1 MTEEEKTTATLPS
14 DVTDFLGMG
23 QERTGG
29 YDTLVRQPSFAG
41 GTDEFND
48 QTKKERR
55 ARFKASADMLFST
68 DVSKLDD
75 AGASALYQSV
85 TEGLFGLPDED
96 GSVAFGKR
104 ASKDPRQN
112 IDMLRRFV
120 KGDYTLIEDP
130 EYTKW
135 RQMDDEAKFK
145 YALANETTGNMVKS
159 KLKSERGTNPL
170 VTMAAGD
177 MMSAGY
183 AIPWTEEQRQ
193 GQEID
198 RKWREDAIRNTFYD
212 TMDEDQKAAYR
223 ADVIGDYE
231 EKLSRR
237 QTLATF
243 LQFAHGLSD
252 RAGYLLAKSFS
263 DGAIDPNIE
272 GLVKPNGDTDERDRV
287 YAAFSL
293 MRGDQKK
300 GRILGIQTDFTDGTW
315 MNRFQLGL
323 YGFQQSVVGL
333 VTDTGKMARDAA
345 LWTYAKTAMDEAER
359 KEFFKGWDANVRAE
373 QAMKQNLPEADGVF
387 GEAFQGL
394 AENLH
399 WFIPYS
405 MIGKGGKMVNAARGF
420 KEGENALKGWKKIFQ
435 PLKDL
440 KVTLTPMRLGG
451 ALKEEK
457 AALEAGKAAMESAA
471 AATRA
476 AWTLDVNGVKKL
488 GDMGSAILTRQM
500 AAVDRYTQMLRGID
514 ADLKAAKWWKD
525 AAGAGMWAAGEAS
538 AFSAF
543 ASEYI
548 ANADAAGISRE
559 ESVLTA
565 AAIGLINAKIEHFN
579 VLGLDS
585 SLTPAQIKSLT
596 FAAMA
601 QAVKTDGA
609 AGFRKWLANRV
620 SKGVTEGLKTGLTET
635 VVEEPLQQLVMEHG
649 KAFDRMCQE
658 LRANGQATY
667 ANEMKAFFASLAFT
681 EKDWATFIDT
691 VVDMIP
697 SGMGFAV
704 AAVPGAKLKQHIHNA
719 WTRGANRRAGAEATD
734 TMFALAQRGEDPS
747 GAVDYDAG
755 LVDVIQQAVNVRTAV
770 EKHWQGEEDGGEA
783 KNPHR
788 FEEAITAARRAWRNP
803 KTGDVVQEV
812 ADAAGV
818 DVKTAEVL
826 AQYLQTEAEA
836 AAFSPQ
842 ARAWTSLNMSLAD
855 IDEAT
860 IKTVLPGYVEGSFAS
875 DPENGI
881 YSGRVRMDDGTE
893 KTIAYRVGDIHAELV
908 AEAQNMAKADSSF
921 GKSFDA
927 RHAELGDGVT
937 WASLSDAQRYAEAVR
952 SQASVN
958 GFSTGKSGVFELT
971 DSKGEKVRVNA
982 DDIIYLA
989 NGRIGD
995 IGYGPAATQGTVRH
1009 ETFHSLWRFVRGTL
1023 ADADVQQL
1031 AKTLGI
1037 DVTKDGWEVTLDER
1051 MAHEMERYAS
1061 GHYVSHAVSSRFD
1074 KMLDSWAGKI
1084 INFFGQFG
1092 PSDEVTDPK
1101 TGKPYQLKGL
1111 YDSILRGE
1119 LGSGALGVEL
1129 RKVPARPTPDGVR
1142 GEAPS
1147 VVKSAMPVE
1156 VTDADRAAQ
1165 EAEMRAE
1172 AKEEES
1178 PTAPTS
1184 PAPTVTPVPPPAPVQ
1199 AATAE
1204 NPADA
1209 STPNQVYYRVG
1220 LPNSPV
1226 KLVGRLEVR
1235 DASTGVITSTDAD
1248 YHDRGNQNRDDKS
1261 EESRALVE
1269 KIGANPDPLQVGTVQ
1284 PIANNGIVWL
1294 LNNSN
1299 VIIGNHRVNG
1309 VRRAYEKGTAGDL
1322 EKFVREDAA
1331 KRGIEIGADVKKPLM
1346 VFVLERIESPDGKA
1360 DVHEV
1365 VRLANESQNRGFNV
1379 REQAGNDAK
1388 ILADN
1393 NLLPRMEFRADGRID
1408 ETKSGD
1414 AIGKFRQESGA
1425 QGLIAEDG
1433 SLTEEGQTRIQNA
1446 ALAVLLGGEGNNAL
1460 LQKIMS
1466 NAGRLDMQS
1475 ELRALMKM
1483 TPELM
1488 ALGVAKPGYDLRAP
1502 LAEALQ
1508 LFTEWRDKDETARVE
1523 KNKTRHDWRETKDGR
1538 RVRGLSWEAY
1548 LSQGDMFRAPSDEAK
1563 ILGDLF
1569 AKAESLRSFDRED
1582 VESAA
1587 GKKRVIDLIS
1597 DYLADYIANARAVN
1611 TETDDMFG
1619 GSPASRADVLA
1630 AQRATGGDGSGPRFS
1645 VSMRETLDP
1654 AAWGDL
1660 SSKVKVAGDGR
1671 APFAFNKGARVK
1683 DVKEPLFK
1691 AAVENFKRQSN
1702 YKEIDGHH
1710 YLEIDGSLIE
1720 LTKSGVKHGL
1730 DRRYELNGYAAVLLG
1745 DILNNSIEVPN
1756 VDAPMHYRIGVMDVG
1771 QLYYVLVTTKDSDGI
1786 GEVQNVEVLN
1796 SVNAKADGTAQGFNL
1811 TNAIRPTEVS
1821 ISNLR
1826 AAWQGAFL
1834 QNLVKHNIDSV
1845 LKDKN
1850 APVARQREAVIEKYK
1865 GTAEWLMAPNGVK
1878 SNLGEDQWVT
1888 VRTPA
1893 FKSWFGDWENDSAHA
1908 SKIVDANGEPLVVYR
1923 GAPFDPLA
1931 QEPGKG
1937 VIKPE
1942 AYFTADPK
1950 YAGRYGKVRAYYLNI
1965 RNPFDVR
1972 RPECLADLKKIY
1984 PDHEFQ
1990 RGKSGAL
1997 DWAEAAT
2004 VDGEFLRDNFGD
2016 KYDGVIY
2023 DEGGD
2028 PGESGVSYR
2037 GISYVPLDGG
2047 VQIKSATDNTG
2058 AFSENPDIRFSIA
2071 EQLPKVPKGTIRL
2084 AEVGPYYY
2092 AFGKDAEAAAPL
2104 LGSSLVSRNGEV
2116 MTAFPR
2122 DYIDTM
2128 LARLI
2133 RNGKSAAL
2141 LSRNADGTFGV
2152 RRTVDPGQMRYSLA
2166 FGEVGTSNLDDALF
2180 IAGNLATARQML
2192 GGRDWEKVKKD
2203 ERLKIKL
2210 ATGWEKGADGR
2221 WRYEAAD
2228 IPEIDLARLKKP
2240 NPEYKADE
2248 EKPKPKY
2255 LPVSLADLF
2264 TKKAGKAIPLF
2275 TAYPWLKNAKIQ
2287 YGAQIGKTRGQLIAY
2302 RDDPHKFTIRISEE
2316 QRPDAEGVRKTLIHE
2331 LQHAIQSIEGFARGG
2346 DTDTMERL
2354 FLKKFAD
2361 ARDEAR
2367 GWRERY
2373 YATLRKYDSWTA
2385 ARYASYPRKH
2395 PAHIEA
2401 AAQIEADP
2409 DWAKL
2414 EEERKEFR
2422 RKWGHDPKYFID
2434 SDWGALRKAVRTGFQ
2449 DYRKLAGE
2457 VEARNAA
2464 ERTQANA
2471 GTLMSDTEDVARKSQ
2486 IVRFSIASLLDEER
2500 RELESKG
2507 GKLLL
2512 THHGTQSGRFTVFDQ
2527 SKNDFGQPGFYFAK
2541 DRDTAMTYSS
2551 PEHYDED
2558 DDSITP
2564 GMAEDGNALYN
2575 DKGLYN
2581 VALRM
2586 ERPLEVDA
2594 QGAYWHSVP
2603 FEGEKQKTRE
2613 ITAKAFERGYD
2624 GVVFHNVIDNGPGGF
2639 SGYLGPAEVYAVKE
2653 SNQIKVV
2660 DEMTYADD
2668 GSIIPAEAR
2677 LDWSNPDIRYS
2688 VSKELTDAMRKREA
2702 MQSIPV
2708 EGKVQPWPENF
2719 PKVVLQTTLASVKQK
2734 WPELHQRAKAGSEG
2748 AALSLVRNILGEEPT
2763 ATKKNPKWE
2772 KLRTLAAE
2780 HPRAIVAY
2788 VHAEEAT
2795 GRNKIPAA
2803 YAAMIEMIAGLRNE
2817 PRIVQTVRAHH
2828 TGANAVERM
2837 TRRAAF
2843 DGPVRRGAEYILVDD
2858 HVTQGGTLNELR
2870 KYIQSRGGKIVA
2882 ISTLTASQFSD
2893 TIAISSDAIKALH
2906 AKFGNNLDEEIKQA
2920 GIANGVAE
2928 LTQSQA
2934 RELLKLRADTLRDR
2948 LAQARLDRH
2957 NELDAQAVRLA
2968 SASSVVSG
2976 ATDLLPGLKAYQ
2988 KPDGTFT
2995 ETGTRWAKAK
3005 QFQRPIGRELNSLI
3019 DDCLLAGD
3027 MSPEETAATLD
3038 RLIAAVEATDEI
3050 KNSVLPN
3057 FRSDSAL
3064 DDPTVM
3070 PVGPDGKKAFTPER
3084 AAIHQRIYDV
3094 LMADRITGE
3103 NNEALETRKDG
3114 SAKEEAVIVRANEGR
3129 PELPPISL
3137 QNPSYETAK
3146 EFRIDIIVGPPAA
3159 GKSSVFANAL
3169 STFYR
3174 SRVLDC
3180 DAVKKM
3186 LPGFNDGNGAN
3197 YVHAESS
3204 MLNKRMIFDIQH
3216 RAEDDPRR
3224 GENVVLPVLGDDA
3237 EGLRRKIADW
3247 HAAGY
3252 TVYLHNNRVPILHAF
3267 GRAVLRTLA
3276 TGRWINPAVIRVCQ
3290 DRPTNAY
3297 NLVKKESDYYDQFS
3311 NDVNLGDSPIWEDG
3325 NYADPAYGRNVRRLD
3340 EQGMQPSS
3348 GQGGLEGRLER
3359 NGVKPAS
3366 VGGQQILPG
3375 MEGQV
3380 LFSTEAPRSALVYP
3394 QLRGMSDD
3402 ELLSAA
3408 IAARIALGKSDKVS
3422 DRSVKV
3428 TTVQKLM
3435 RRLHPDWDTTK
3446 IGVESQRVMSGAQKF
3461 ARRIREDIDR
3471 GVSDSLVLEHL
3482 PSTMREQF
3490 GSEMRQEAR
3499 EGARIGAF
3507 GVRAN
3512 AALEERQAR
3521 LVEDAVRVQTGL
3533 DAGAIENAFGIN
3545 LSETIMHLAD
3555 NPLTEKEKPQG
3566 ATGTGE
3572 GESEDVQA
3580 EPGQE
3585 EAPSEIDAKVKAVVD
3600 DIVSAAGQQAGS
3612 DEQNRK
3618 NRKAAAG
3625 RDAENKAAMG
3635 ESEENGDEGSV
3646 PADTSTGEDGDAL
3659 AAAVAKE
3666 ALNLENPRHLA
3677 RFVAELARRQ
3687 WIQEHHLAKDAEV
3700 WRDLVA
3706 VQFLR
3711 RTAQSVYSKL
3721 VRDLTYSRSRETAM
3735 GRIAKLD
3742 NVPTV
3747 AGLLSEM
3754 EFVGALINAQRIRD
3768 TQKQLCEKLDLFL
3781 RQNFGAQG
3789 HFKPDKEEGKRKVS
3803 AEAEL
3808 RARYMRHA
3816 MWLTPDAA
3824 AEEARQLQKTLDS
3837 LSVDFQDAGRDRD
3850 QSREFV
3856 ETIRKLNVLREF
3868 GALRHKPVGEIE
3880 AAVQWWQ
3887 DFARGE
3893 SDDIVREMS
3902 DRDIRTKKAAHLLAV
3917 AFADPKR
3924 TTIREGGK
3932 ADALNRF
3939 ITGHMGFISLL
3950 QDCMRHTS
3958 DADAAAVKDIVDYIA
3973 REVQKAGDRSEAEKR
3988 RHNDAFHS
3996 AVEGIYGKSFNAV
4009 MKDMMAPDERF
4020 TKYMGVVGGKRV
4032 TPTKGRALQLL
4043 VSLLQEGRKVQVED
4057 EDKPG
4062 QTKTVW
4068 EGGYHDNIVKH
4079 HREGQAAEIMRFL
4092 DPADMNMLK
4101 WLGQWYELNRSDLS
4115 GVCHSL
4121 FGIGVYAEQPNYFP
4135 VKMQLETQGLEKG
4148 NGVGW
4153 TIFPKAL
4160 TPRVRNERDF
4170 DTSADI
4176 FSMWASRMEE
4186 AAQWKHHA
4194 QLGLELRGIFGRSE
4208 LREAV
4213 RANHGTSVDDLM
4225 QGFITDILSGHG
4237 AYDRS
4242 TAGVQYFSDQIRGWT
4257 ALCALGGNV
4266 GVMAKQTTSIPAF
4279 GFEIGLVNTARY
4291 MVSAFTPEGMAA
4303 MRRIWDSEQRKTR
4316 WRVGSSEA
4324 VRNAL
4329 NQQGAGALKRM
4340 FQASMITNK
4349 LGDVVPALV
4358 VGQGIYRDCL
4368 ARGMSEE
4375 DAMAET
4381 WSLVERTQQSG
4392 RMENQTS
4399 IQRRNKL
4406 GRIMFQFLSTQQQYL
4421 QYEVR
4426 AIREVIARPDSV
4438 KRWGSLGRAILLNHF
4453 ILSSAYY
4460 WMGQLY
4466 KYALGQE
4473 PPEDELKDWIVTCL
4487 LGPYGSLFVAG
4498 FCCKYTLERAIK
4510 GYSIKGGSSML
4521 PMESWLKNQINDGA
4535 KLLEAIFDSDGDTWD
4550 NMLDAAGRWM
4560 SDSNST
4566 VRDLRKI
4573 YRYRVKGEQQK
4584 K

>member
-1 MTEEEKTTATLPS
+1 MTEEEKTASLPS

-23 QERTGG
+23 ERKTSGG
-29 YDTLVRQPSFAG
+29 TSIRPPSFAV
-41 GTDEFND
+41 GTDDFD
-48 QTKKERR
+48 DPTKKERR

-85 TEGLFGLPDED
+85 TEGMFGLPDED

-104 ASKDPRQN
+104 ASKDPRAN
-112 IDMLRRFV
+112 IEMLRKFV

-145 YALANETTGNMVKS
+145 YARENETVGNS
-159 KLKSERGTNPL
+159 LKSFSKGERGPSVLELFTHALTPAPMKFGAL
-170 VTMAAGD
+170 R
-177 MMSAGY
+177 
-183 AIPWTEEQRQ
+183 TEAERETQRKM
-193 GQEID
+193 
-198 RKWREDAIRNTFYD
+198 RYEDLT
-212 TMDEDQKAAYR
+212 DEEKQKYR
-223 ADVIGDYE
+223 ADVVADYE

-263 DGAIDPNIE
+263 DGTPDAANIE
-272 GLVKPNGDTDERDRV
+272 GLPEDERDRV

-300 GRILGIQTDFTDGTW
+300 GHILGIETDFSDDTA

-333 VTDTGKMARDAA
+333 VTDTGEMARDATM
-345 LWTYAKTAMDEAER
+345 WTYAKLAMDEQER
-359 KEFFKGWDANVRAE
+359 KDFFRGWDAIARAE
-373 QAMKQNLPEADGVF
+373 QAMKQNLPEADSLF

-394 AENLH
+394 AENMH

-405 MIGKGGKMVNAARGF
+405 LIGKGGKLAMGAQATIARAKLQ
-420 KEGENALKGWKKIFQ
+420 KEVAEGGL
-435 PLKDL
+435 
-440 KVTLTPMRLGG
+440 TL
-451 ALKEEK
+451 AK
-457 AALEAGKAAMESAA
+457 AAAEASRTRWLADVEGAVKAGKGAKRISEFS
-471 AATRA
+471 
-476 AWTLDVNGVKKL
+476 
-488 GDMGSAILTRQM
+488 SAIAMRRQL
-500 AAVDRYTQMLRGID
+500 AAVDQYTAALREIPNVV
-514 ADLKAAKWWKD
+514 KAAKWKD

-565 AAIGLINAKIEHFN
+565 AAIGLINAKIEQLY
-579 VLGLDS
+579 VPGLES
-585 SLTPAQIKSLT
+585 SLAPAQIKSLT

-601 QAVKTDGA
+601 QAIKTDGA

-620 SKGVTEGLKTGLTET
+620 SKGVTEGVKVTLTEGA
-635 VVEEPLQQLVMEHG
+635 VEEPLQQMAIEHG
-649 KAFDRMCQE
+649 KAFDKLCQE
-658 LRANGQATY
+658 LRKDGNATL
-667 ANEMKAFFASLAFT
+667 ANEAKALWDSFAATLPN
-681 EKDWATFIDT
+681 DYATFIDT
-691 VVDMIP
+691 AADMVP
-697 SGMGFAV
+697 SSLGFGV
-704 AAVPGAKLKQHIHNA
+704 TTIGNMTRRQHIHNA
-719 WTRGANRRAGAEATD
+719 MTRHANRRAGSTSTMMTARTMQELQGAT
-734 TMFALAQRGEDPS
+734 
-747 GAVDYDAG
+747 DYDAG
-755 LVDVIQQAVNVRTAV
+755 LVDVIQQAVNVRAAV
-770 EKHWQGEEDGGEA
+770 EKHWQGGEDGGEA
-783 KNPHR
+783 ENPHR
-788 FEEAITAARRAWRNP
+788 FEEAITAARRAWRDP
-803 KTGDVVQEV
+803 QTGDAVQEI
-812 ADAAGV
+812 ANAAGV

-836 AAFSPQ
+836 TAFSPQ
-842 ARAWTSLNMSLAD
+842 ARAWTSLKMSLAD

-860 IKTVLPGYVEGSFAS
+860 IKTVMPGYVEGSFAS

-893 KTIAYRVGDIHAELV
+893 KTIAYRVGDWSEIAGEYVEEQIKDGSNL
-908 AEAQNMAKADSSF
+908 

-927 RHAELGDGVT
+927 RQEEAGNEAR
-937 WASLSDAQRYAEAVR
+937 WADLTPETRRAV
-952 SQASVN
+952 AITAAN
-958 GFSTGKSGVFELT
+958 GLSTGKNGIFELT
-971 DSKGEKVRVNA
+971 DAKGEKVRVKA
-982 DDIIYLA
+982 DDIILLA
-989 NGRIGD
+989 NGRLAD
-995 IGYGPAATQGTVRH
+995 IGYGAAATQGTVRH

-1031 AKTLGI
+1031 AKTLGV
-1037 DVTKDGWEVTLDER
+1037 DVTKDGWENELDEI
-1051 MAHEMERYAS
+1051 MGPQMERYAS

-1084 INFFGQFG
+1084 IDFFGKFG
-1092 PSDEVTDPK
+1092 PSDEVTDPT

-1119 LGSGALGVEL
+1119 LGSGTLGVEL
-1129 RKVPARPTPDGVR
+1129 RKVPAQPATTTSSAPT
-1142 GEAPS
+1142 S
-1147 VVKSAMPVE
+1147 SMPIE
-1156 VTDADRAAQ
+1156 VTDADRA
-1165 EAEMRAE
+1165 EAE
-1172 AKEEES
+1172 AKAQEEAAKEE
-1178 PTAPTS
+1178 PPAPAAPAS
-1184 PAPTVTPVPPPAPVQ
+1184 PAPTVTTSAVPV
-1199 AATAE
+1199 ATSE

-1209 STPNQVYYRVG
+1209 STPNQRYYRVG
-1220 LPNSPV
+1220 LPNSNV

-1235 DASTGVITSTDAD
+1235 DVETGVITSTDAD

-1269 KIGANPDPLQVGTVQ
+1269 KIGANPDPLQIGTVQ
-1284 PIANNGIVWL
+1284 PIASNGIIWML
-1294 LNNSN
+1294 PNGD

-1309 VRRAYEKGTAGDL
+1309 IRLGYAKGTTAEL

-1365 VRLANESQNRGFNV
+1365 VRLANESQNRGFNI

-1388 ILADN
+1388 ILQDN
-1393 NLLPRMEFRADGRID
+1393 NLLPRMAFRADGRID

-1414 AIGKFRQESGA
+1414 AIGKFRQETGA
-1425 QGLIAEDG
+1425 QGMVAEDG

-1460 LQKIMS
+1460 LNKIMT

-1488 ALGVAKPGYDLRAP
+1488 ALAESKPGYDLRAP

-1508 LFTEWRDKDETARVE
+1508 LFTEWRDKDETSRVE
-1523 KNKTRHDWRETKDGR
+1523 KGKTRHDWRETAKDGR
-1538 RVRGLSWEAY
+1538 RVRGLSWDMFM
-1548 LSQGDMFRAPSDEAK
+1548 SQGDMFRAPSEEAR

-1569 AKAESLRSFDRED
+1569 AEAERLRSFDKED

-1587 GKKRVIDLIS
+1587 GKKRVIDLVS
-1597 DYLADYIANARAVN
+1597 DYLTDYIRNARAVN
-1611 TETDDMFG
+1611 TDTEDMFG
-1619 GSPASRADVLA
+1619 GTPASRADVLA
-1630 AQRATGGDGSGPRFS
+1630 AQRATGGENGGVRFS
-1645 VSMRETLDP
+1645 IDTSHLSEAEKQNLQAAQTEAQRVLDQIGGTELGNSINRDFHGEARTSLIGKTIRTAKDLAALAQVYRNPCFETFRYIFTKNGEVVWQTGVTSRLPGTSSATVHTPRENTY
-1654 AAWGDL
+1654 AEIERMIA
-1660 SSKVKVAGDGR
+1660 KVKPDGVWLLHNHPSGNVFPSR
-1671 APFAFNKGARVK
+1671 ADINVTGELRGYF
-1683 DVKEPLFK
+1683 D
-1691 AAVENFKRQSN
+1691 RQGVVL
-1702 YKEIDGHH
+1702 DGHVI
-1710 YLEIDGSLIE
+1710 IDHDQYADMDKWGNYNVRRMSAKDMEASFHGNPFEKPAKDNAAFHGSLRE
-1720 LTKSGVKHGL
+1720 SGEKFGL
-1730 DRRYELNGYAAVLLG
+1730 DNIAVFYARLQRMATERGKMLTFITVDTKANHVTSVANVPTEMFDG
-1745 DILNNSIEVPN
+1745 ADDKRITDIL
-1756 VDAPMHYRIGVMDVG
+1756 
-1771 QLYYVLVTTKDSDGI
+1771 
-1786 GEVQNVEVLN
+1786 
-1796 SVNAKADGTAQGFNL
+1796 AD
-1811 TNAIRPTEVS
+1811 
-1821 ISNLR
+1821 
-1826 AAWQGAFL
+1826 
-1834 QNLVKHNIDSV
+1834 
-1845 LKDKN
+1845 
-1850 APVARQREAVIEKYK
+1850 
-1865 GTAEWLMAPNGVK
+1865 
-1878 SNLGEDQWVT
+1878 
-1888 VRTPA
+1888 
-1893 FKSWFGDWENDSAHA
+1893 
-1908 SKIVDANGEPLVVYR
+1908 YR
-1923 GAPFDPLA
+1923 GATSGTFLFVVGDQSMDDYGTDAQQAIYRQIANGNVTDVLWQDASGKWGSARSYDPFIVDD
-1931 QEPGKG
+1931 K
-1937 VIKPE
+1937 
-1942 AYFTADPK
+1942 
-1950 YAGRYGKVRAYYLNI
+1950 KVNR
-1965 RNPFDVR
+1965 
-1972 RPECLADLKKIY
+1972 
-1984 PDHEFQ
+1984 
-1990 RGKSGAL
+1990 
-1997 DWAEAAT
+1997 
-2004 VDGEFLRDNFGD
+2004 
-2016 KYDGVIY
+2016 
-2023 DEGGD
+2023 
-2028 PGESGVSYR
+2028 
-2037 GISYVPLDGG
+2037 
-2047 VQIKSATDNTG
+2047 
-2058 AFSENPDIRFSIA
+2058 
-2071 EQLPKVPKGTIRL
+2071 
-2084 AEVGPYYY
+2084 
-2092 AFGKDAEAAAPL
+2092 
-2104 LGSSLVSRNGEV
+2104 LVSSRTHRVDLGE
-2116 MTAFPR
+2116 
-2122 DYIDTM
+2122 
-2128 LARLI
+2128 
-2133 RNGKSAAL
+2133 
-2141 LSRNADGTFGV
+2141 
-2152 RRTVDPGQMRYSLA
+2152 MRYSFA

-2180 IAGNLATARQML
+2180 IAGNLTVARQML

-2210 ATGWEKGADGR
+2210 ATGWEKGADGK

-2228 IPEIDLARLKKP
+2228 LPEIDLARLKKS

-2255 LPVSLADLF
+2255 LPVRLADLF
-2264 TKKAGKAIPLF
+2264 TKKAGKTIPLF
-2275 TAYPWLKNAKIQ
+2275 TAYPWLKDLTVQ
-2287 YGAQIGKTRGQLIAY
+2287 YGASIGRTRGQLMAN
-2302 RDDPHKFTIRISEE
+2302 RADPHKFIVRISEDN
-2316 QRPDAEGVRKTLIHE
+2316 RPDAEGVRKTLIHE
-2331 LQHAIQSIEGFARGG
+2331 LQHAIQNIEGFARGG
-2346 DTDTMERL
+2346 DSETMERL

-2367 GWRERY
+2367 GWNEHY
-2373 YATLRKYDSWTA
+2373 YALLRKHDRWIAIAYQN
-2385 ARYASYPRKH
+2385 YPRTH
-2395 PAHIEA
+2395 VRHQEA
-2401 AAQIEADP
+2401 AAEIEANP

-2434 SDWGALRKAVRTGFQ
+2434 SDWGALRKAVKTGFQ

-2464 ERTQANA
+2464 QRTSDNA
-2471 GTLMSDTEDVARKSQ
+2471 GTLLSDTEDVARKSQ

-2500 RELESKG
+2500 QRLEAKG

-2512 THHGTQSGRFTVFDQ
+2512 GFHGTQRGRFTVFDQ

-2551 PEHYDED
+2551 PERYD
-2558 DDSITP
+2558 DDGDLTP
-2564 GMAEDGNALYN
+2564 GMAEGGNALYN
-2575 DKGLYN
+2575 DRGLYN
-2581 VALRM
+2581 AALRM

-2603 FEGEKQKTRE
+2603 FEGEKLKTRE
-2613 ITAKAFERGYD
+2613 IVAKAFERGYD
-2624 GVVFHNVIDNGPGGF
+2624 GVVFHNVRDTGPGGF

-2653 SNQIKVV
+2653 SKQVKVV

-2668 GSIIPAEAR
+2668 GSIIPAEDR
-2677 LDWSNPDIRYS
+2677 LNWSNDDIRYS
-2688 VSKELTDAMRKREA
+2688 VSKELTDAMRRREA

-2708 EGKVQPWPENF
+2708 EGAVQPWPAAF
-2719 PKVVLQTTLASVKQK
+2719 PKVMIQTTLASVKSK
-2734 WPELHQRAKAGSEG
+2734 WLDLHTRAKAGSEG
-2748 AALSLVRNILGEEPT
+2748 AALTLVRNILGEEPT

-2817 PRIVQTVRAHH
+2817 PRIVQTVRANH

-2837 TRRAAF
+2837 NRRAAF

-2893 TIAISSDAIKALH
+2893 TIAISSDAIQALH
-2906 AKFGNNLDEEIKQA
+2906 AKFGNNLDEELKEA

-2968 SASSVVSG
+2968 SASGIVSG
-2976 ATDLLPGLKAYQ
+2976 PDDFLPGLNAYR

-3005 QFQRPIGRELNSLI
+3005 QFQRPISRELNSLI
-3019 DDCLLAGD
+3019 DDCLNAGE
-3027 MSPEETAATLD
+3027 MSPEETAATLE
-3038 RLIAAVEATDEI
+3038 RLIAAVEETDEI

-3070 PVGPDGKKAFTPER
+3070 PIGPDGKKAFTPER

-3103 NNEALETRKDG
+3103 NNEALETNKDG

-3129 PELPPISL
+3129 PELPPIPL

-3159 GKSSVFANAL
+3159 GKSSVFANTL
-3169 STFYR
+3169 SAFYR

-3216 RAEDDPRR
+3216 RAEGDPRR
-3224 GENVVLPVLGDDA
+3224 GENVVLPVLGDDV
-3237 EGLRRKIADW
+3237 EGLRKKVAEW

-3252 TVYLHNNRVPILHAF
+3252 TVYLHNNRVPIIHAF
-3267 GRAVLRTLA
+3267 GRAVIRTCA
-3276 TGRWINPAVIRVCQ
+3276 TGRWINPIVIKACQ
-3290 DRPTNAY
+3290 DNPTRAY
-3297 NLVKKESDYYDQFS
+3297 NLVKREADYYDQFS
-3311 NDVNLGDSPIWEDG
+3311 NDVNLGDGPIWEDG
-3325 NYADPAYGRNVRRLD
+3325 NYVDPAYGRNIRRLD
-3340 EQGMQPSS
+3340 EQGLQQSS
-3348 GQGGLEGRLER
+3348 GQGGLDGRLER
-3359 NGVKPAS
+3359 NGVRPAS
-3366 VGGQQILPG
+3366 IGGQQILPG
-3375 MEGQV
+3375 MEDQV

-3394 QLRGMSDD
+3394 QLRGMSDE
-3402 ELLSAA
+3402 ELISAA
-3408 IAARIALGKSDKVS
+3408 VAARIALGKSDKVS

-3428 TTVQKLM
+3428 TTVQKMM

-3446 IGVESQRVMSGAQKF
+3446 IGVESMRVISGAQKL
-3461 ARRIREDIDR
+3461 AKRIRDDLGR
-3471 GVSDSLVLEHL
+3471 GVSDSLVLGHL
-3482 PSTMREQF
+3482 PDTMREQF
-3490 GSEMRQEAR
+3490 GREMRQEAR
-3499 EGARIGAF
+3499 EGARLGAF

-3512 AALEERQAR
+3512 TAFEERQAKI
-3521 LVEDAVRVQTGL
+3521 VEDAVRVQTGL
-3533 DAGAIENAFGIN
+3533 DSDVIENAYGIN
-3545 LSETIMHLAD
+3545 LSETIMHLAE
-3555 NPLTEKEKPQG
+3555 NRFTEDDDQQDAAEEG
-3566 ATGTGE
+3566 EGSGE
-3572 GESEDVQA
+3572 GEEAAADEQSEPTV
-3580 EPGQE
+3580 
-3585 EAPSEIDAKVKAVVD
+3585 EIDAKVKAAVD
-3600 DIVSAAGQQAGS
+3600 EIVEAARRQAEI
-3612 DEQNRK
+3612 DDKNRQNRE
-3618 NRKAAAG
+3618 AAAA
-3625 RDAENKAAMG
+3625 RDAENEEAARSMAG
-3635 ESEENGDEGSV
+3635 NEESEGEDEGEEEGSS
-3646 PADTSTGEDGDAL
+3646 PEDGGDAL
-3659 AAAVAKE
+3659 AEAVKKS
-3666 ALNLENPRHLA
+3666 ALDLENPRHLA
-3677 RFVAELARRQ
+3677 RFVAELARRD
-3687 WIQEHHLAKDAEV
+3687 WIKEHGLAKDADV

-3711 RTAQSVYSKL
+3711 KTAQSVYAKL

-3735 GRIAKLD
+3735 SRIAKLD

-3754 EFVGALINAQRIRD
+3754 EFLGALVNANRIRE
-3768 TQKQLCEKLDLFL
+3768 TQKELCTNLEKFL
-3781 RQNFGAQG
+3781 KKEFGARG
-3789 HFKPDKEEGKRKVS
+3789 RFAPDKEEGKRKVS

-3808 RARYMRHA
+3808 RARYMRKC
-3816 MWLTPDAA
+3816 MWFTPDAA
-3824 AEEARQLQKTLDS
+3824 AEEARQLQETIDA
-3837 LSVDFQDAGRDRD
+3837 LSVDFADAGRDRD

-3856 ETIRKLNVLREF
+3856 ESIRKLNVLREF
-3868 GALRHKPVGEIE
+3868 GALRYKPVGEIE

-3893 SDDIVREMS
+3893 SDDIVREML
-3902 DRDIRTKKAAHLLAV
+3902 DREIRTKKAAHLLAV

-3950 QDCMRHTS
+3950 QDCMRHAS

-3988 RHNDAFHS
+3988 RHNDAFHA

-4043 VSLLQEGRKVQVED
+4043 VSLLQEGRKIEIED
-4057 EDKPG
+4057 EDNPG
-4062 QTKTVW
+4062 RTRTVW

-4079 HREGQAAEIMRFL
+4079 HREGQAAEIMRLL

-4101 WLGQWYELNRSDLS
+4101 WLGQWYENNRSDLS
-4115 GVCHSL
+4115 QVCHSL
-4121 FGIGVYAEQPNYFP
+4121 FGIGVYAELPNYFP

-4148 NGVGW
+4148 QGVGW

-4194 QLGLELRGIFGRSE
+4194 QLGLEMRGIFGRSE

-4213 RANHGTSVDDLM
+4213 RANHGASVDELM
-4225 QGFITDILSGHG
+4225 QGFITDILAGHG

-4257 ALCALGGNV
+4257 ALCALGGNI
-4266 GVMAKQTTSIPAF
+4266 GVTFKQTTSIPAF
-4279 GFEIGLVNTARY
+4279 GFEIGLVNTAKY

-4303 MRRIWDSEQRKTR
+4303 MGKIWDSEQRRTR
-4316 WRVGSSEA
+4316 WNLGSSEA

-4329 NQQGAGALKRM
+4329 SQQNAGLLKRLL
-4340 FQASMITNK
+4340 QKSMVTTK

-4368 ARGMSEE
+4368 DRGMSEE

-4381 WSLVERTQQSG
+4381 WSIVERTQQSG

-4421 QYEVR
+4421 QYEMR

-4438 KRWGSLGRAILLNHF
+4438 KRWGNLGRAILLNHF

-4521 PMESWLKNQINDGA
+4521 PMESWLKNQVNDGA

-4550 NMLDAAGRWM
+4550 NILDAAGRWM
-4560 SDSNST
+4560 SDSNSV

-4573 YRYRVKGEQQK
+4573 YRYRVKDEPQK

>member
-1 MTEEEKTTATLPS
+1 MTEEEKTATLPS
-14 DVTDFLGMG
+14 DVTEFLGMG
-23 QERTGG
+23 QRRTGG

-48 QTKKERR
+48 QTRKERK

-85 TEGLFGLPDED
+85 TEGMFGLPDED

-112 IDMLRRFV
+112 IDMLRKFV
-120 KGDYTLIEDP
+120 KGDYALIEDP

-145 YALANETTGNMVKS
+145 YALENETTGNKFRSYMKG
-159 KLKSERGTNPL
+159 ERGAGFWE
-170 VTMAAGD
+170 TMRGGVGMSIVGLPAGAVAFQPD
-177 MMSAGY
+177 YIRDQNEKIAMESARRSNY
-183 AIPWTEEQRQ
+183 ETLTDEEK
-193 GQEID
+193 E
-198 RKWREDAIRNTFYD
+198 K
-212 TMDEDQKAAYR
+212 YR
-223 ADVIGDYE
+223 ADVVADYD

-252 RAGYLLAKSFS
+252 RAGYLLAKSFG
-263 DGAIDPNIE
+263 DGTPDAANIE
-272 GLVKPNGDTDERDRV
+272 GLPEDERDRV

-300 GRILGIQTDFTDGTW
+300 GRILGIQTDFTDDTVA
-315 MNRFQLGL
+315 NRLQLGL

-333 VTDTGKMARDAA
+333 VTDTGELARDAA

-373 QAMKQNLPEADGVF
+373 QAMKQSLPEASGIV

-394 AENLH
+394 SENLH

-405 MIGKGGKMVNAARGF
+405 MIGKGGKMVTAARG
-420 KEGENALKGWKKIFQ
+420 LKGEQ
-435 PLKDL
+435 GLLKGL
-440 KVTLTPMRLGG
+440 KATLTPMRLGG

-457 AALEAGKAAMESAA
+457 ATLEAGKAAMEASAA
-471 AATRA
+471 ATKA

-488 GDMGSAILTRQM
+488 GDMGSAILARQM
-500 AAVDRYTQMLRGID
+500 AAVDRYSQMLSSVNK
-514 ADLKAAKWWKD
+514 DLEAVKWWKD
-525 AAGAGMWAAGEAS
+525 AAGTAMWAAGEAS

-565 AAIGLINAKIEHFN
+565 AAIGFINAQIERLY
-579 VLGLDS
+579 VPGLES
-585 SLTPAQIKSLT
+585 SLTPAQIKSLMFT
-596 FAAMA
+596 SMA
-601 QAVKTDGA
+601 QAIKTDGA
-609 AGFRKWLANRV
+609 AGFRKWLANRI
-620 SKGVTEGLKTGLTET
+620 SKGVTEGVKVTLTEGA
-635 VVEEPLQQLVMEHG
+635 VEEPLQQMAIEHG
-649 KAFDRMCQE
+649 KAFDKLCQE
-658 LRANGQATY
+658 LRKDGNATL
-667 ANEMKAFFASLAFT
+667 ANEAKALWDSFAATLPN
-681 EKDWATFIDT
+681 DYATFIDT
-691 VVDMIP
+691 AADMVP
-697 SGMGFAV
+697 SSLGFGV
-704 AAVPGAKLKQHIHNA
+704 TTIGNMTRRQHIHNA
-719 WTRGANRRAGAEATD
+719 MTRHANRRAGSTSTMMTAQTMQELQGAT
-734 TMFALAQRGEDPS
+734 
-747 GAVDYDAG
+747 DYDAG
-755 LVDVIQQAVNVRTAV
+755 LVDVIQQAVNVRAAV
-770 EKHWQGEEDGGEA
+770 EKHWKGEKDGGEA

-788 FEEAITAARRAWRNP
+788 FEEAITAARRAWRDP
-803 KTGDVVQEV
+803 QTGDAVQEI

-881 YSGRVRMDDGTE
+881 YSGRVRLDDGTE
-893 KTIAYRVGDIHAELV
+893 KTIAYRVGDLSAELV
-908 AEAQNMAKADSSF
+908 AGAQKMAKADSSF

-1037 DVTKDGWEVTLDER
+1037 DVTNDGWEVELDEK

-1092 PSDEVTDPK
+1092 PSDEVTDLK

-1129 RKVPARPTPDGVR
+1129 RKVPAQPAASMSS
-1142 GEAPS
+1142 APS
-1147 VVKSAMPVE
+1147 STMPVE
-1156 VTDADRAAQ
+1156 VTDADRA
-1165 EAEMRAE
+1165 EAEAVEREEA
-1172 AKEEES
+1172 AKEE
-1178 PTAPTS
+1178 PPVPAAPTS
-1184 PAPTVTPVPPPAPVQ
+1184 PAPAVTTSTVPV
-1199 AATAE
+1199 ATSE
-1204 NPADA
+1204 SPADA
-1209 STPNQVYYRVG
+1209 ATPNQRYYRVG
-1220 LPNSPV
+1220 LPNSNV

-1235 DASTGVITSTDAD
+1235 DVETGVVTSTDAD

-1284 PIANNGIVWL
+1284 PIASNGIIWML
-1294 LNNSN
+1294 PNGD

-1309 VRRAYEKGTAGDL
+1309 VRLGYAKGTTAEL

-1388 ILADN
+1388 ILTDN

-1460 LQKIMS
+1460 LNKIMT
-1466 NAGRLDMQS
+1466 NAGRLEMQS

-1488 ALGVAKPGYDLRAP
+1488 ALAETKPDYDLRAP
-1502 LAEALQ
+1502 IAEALQ

-1523 KNKTRHDWRETKDGR
+1523 KGKTRHDWRETTKDGTR
-1538 RVRGLSWEAY
+1538 KRGLSWEAY
-1548 LSQGDMFRAPSDEAK
+1548 LSQGDMFRKPSDEAK

-1569 AKAESLRSFDRED
+1569 ARAEAERSFDRED

-1630 AQRATGGDGSGPRFS
+1630 AQRA
-1645 VSMRETLDP
+1645 
-1654 AAWGDL
+1654 
-1660 SSKVKVAGDGR
+1660 
-1671 APFAFNKGARVK
+1671 
-1683 DVKEPLFK
+1683 
-1691 AAVENFKRQSN
+1691 
-1702 YKEIDGHH
+1702 
-1710 YLEIDGSLIE
+1710 
-1720 LTKSGVKHGL
+1720 
-1730 DRRYELNGYAAVLLG
+1730 
-1745 DILNNSIEVPN
+1745 
-1756 VDAPMHYRIGVMDVG
+1756 
-1771 QLYYVLVTTKDSDGI
+1771 
-1786 GEVQNVEVLN
+1786 
-1796 SVNAKADGTAQGFNL
+1796 
-1811 TNAIRPTEVS
+1811 
-1821 ISNLR
+1821 
-1826 AAWQGAFL
+1826 
-1834 QNLVKHNIDSV
+1834 
-1845 LKDKN
+1845 
-1850 APVARQREAVIEKYK
+1850 
-1865 GTAEWLMAPNGVK
+1865 
-1878 SNLGEDQWVT
+1878 
-1888 VRTPA
+1888 
-1893 FKSWFGDWENDSAHA
+1893 
-1908 SKIVDANGEPLVVYR
+1908 
-1923 GAPFDPLA
+1923 
-1931 QEPGKG
+1931 
-1937 VIKPE
+1937 
-1942 AYFTADPK
+1942 
-1950 YAGRYGKVRAYYLNI
+1950 
-1965 RNPFDVR
+1965 
-1972 RPECLADLKKIY
+1972 
-1984 PDHEFQ
+1984 
-1990 RGKSGAL
+1990 
-1997 DWAEAAT
+1997 
-2004 VDGEFLRDNFGD
+2004 
-2016 KYDGVIY
+2016 
-2023 DEGGD
+2023 
-2028 PGESGVSYR
+2028 
-2037 GISYVPLDGG
+2037 
-2047 VQIKSATDNTG
+2047 
-2058 AFSENPDIRFSIA
+2058 IRFSIA
-2071 EQLPKVPKGTIRL
+2071 DQFPKVPKGTIRL
-2084 AEVGPYYY
+2084 AEVGTYYY
-2092 AFGKDAEAAAPL
+2092 AFGKEAEAAAPL

-2152 RRTVDPGQMRYSLA
+2152 RRTVDPGQMRYSFA
-2166 FGEVGTSNLDDALF
+2166 FGEVGTANLDDALF
-2180 IAGNLATARQML
+2180 IAGNLTVARQML
-2192 GGRDWEKVKKD
+2192 GDRDWEKVKKD

-2210 ATGWEKGADGR
+2210 ATGWEKGADGK

-2228 IPEIDLARLKKP
+2228 LPEIDLARLKKP

-2264 TKKAGKAIPLF
+2264 TKKAGKTIPLF
-2275 TAYPWLKNAKIQ
+2275 TAYPWLKDLTVQ
-2287 YGAQIGKTRGQLIAY
+2287 YGAPIGSSRGLLSVS
-2302 RDDPHKFTIRISEE
+2302 DDGKFAVRISEE
-2316 QRPDAEGVRKTLIHE
+2316 QRPDTEGVRETLIHE
-2331 LQHAIQSIEGFARGG
+2331 LQHAIQRIEGFARGG
-2346 DTDTMERL
+2346 NTDTMERL
-2354 FLKKFAD
+2354 FLDKFYKAK
-2361 ARDEAR
+2361 AEAR
-2367 GWRERY
+2367 EWSDRY
-2373 YATLRKYDSWTA
+2373 YAILRKYDRWVA
-2385 ARYASYPRKH
+2385 MRYTNYPRKH
-2395 PAHIEA
+2395 PAHVEA

-2409 DWAKL
+2409 DWPKL
-2414 EEERKEFR
+2414 EEERKVFR

-2434 SDWGALRKAVRTGFQ
+2434 SDWGALRKAAKTGFQ

-2464 ERTQANA
+2464 KRTQANA
-2471 GTLMSDTEDVARKSQ
+2471 GTLMSDTEDVTRKSQ

-2500 RELESKG
+2500 QRLESKG

-2512 THHGTQSGRFTVFDQ
+2512 AHHGTQSGRFTVFDQ

-2603 FEGEKQKTRE
+2603 FEGEKLKTRE

-2677 LDWSNPDIRYS
+2677 LNWSNPDIRYS
-2688 VSKELTDAMRKREA
+2688 ISKELTDAMRKREA

-2719 PKVVLQTTLASVKQK
+2719 PKVMLQTTLANIRQK
-2734 WPELHQRAKAGSEG
+2734 WPELHQRAKAGSDG
-2748 AALSLVRNILGEEPT
+2748 AALELVRNVLGEERVGNK
-2763 ATKKNPKWE
+2763 ANPKWE
-2772 KLRTLAAE
+2772 KLRVFADA
-2780 HPRAIVAY
+2780 HPRAIVSY

-2803 YAAMIEMIAGLRNE
+2803 YAHVISMITGLRLTNK
-2817 PRIVQTVRAHH
+2817 IVQTVRAHH

-2843 DGPVRRGAEYILVDD
+2843 DGPVMRGAEYILVDD

-2870 KYIQSRGGKIVA
+2870 KYIQSRGGKVVA
-2882 ISTLTASQFSD
+2882 VTTLTASQFSD
-2893 TIAISSDAIKALH
+2893 TLSISRDAALGLYT
-2906 AKFGNNLDEEIKQA
+2906 KFGNNLDEELQKA

-2948 LAQARLDRH
+2948 LAQARLDRQL
-2957 NELDAQAVRLA
+2957 ELDARAVRLA
-2968 SASSVVSG
+2968 RSSNSVSG
-2976 ATDLLPGLKAYQ
+2976 HTDWLPGLKAYL

-3005 QFQRPIGRELNSLI
+3005 QFQRAIGRELNSLI
-3019 DDCLLAGD
+3019 DECLSASAD
-3027 MSPEETAATLD
+3027 MPAEQTAAELE

-3050 KNSVLPN
+3050 MNGVLPN

-3064 DDPTVM
+3064 DDPAVM

-3103 NNEALETRKDG
+3103 NNEALETEKDG
-3114 SAKEEAVIVRANEGR
+3114 SAKEESVIVRANEGR

-3169 STFYR
+3169 SVFYR

-3180 DAVKKM
+3180 DAAKKM

-3216 RAEDDPRR
+3216 RAEGDPRR

-3237 EGLRRKIADW
+3237 EGLRKKVADW

-3252 TVYLHNNRVPILHAF
+3252 DVYLHNNRVPILHAF
-3267 GRAVLRTLA
+3267 GRAVIRTLA
-3276 TGRWINPAVIRVCQ
+3276 TGRWINPAVIRACQ
-3290 DRPTNAY
+3290 DNPTRAY
-3297 NLVKKESDYYDQFS
+3297 NEVKKEADYYDQFS
-3311 NDVNLGDSPIWEDG
+3311 NDVQYGDRPIWEDG
-3325 NYADPAYGRNVRRLD
+3325 NYADPAYGRNIRRLD
-3340 EQGMQPSS
+3340 EQGLQSAS
-3348 GQGGLEGRLER
+3348 LQGGLEGRLGR
-3359 NGVKPAS
+3359 DLKPVS
-3366 VGGQQILPG
+3366 KDGQYLLPG
-3375 MEGQV
+3375 AERW
-3380 LFSTEAPRSALVYP
+3380 STEAPRSGLVYP
-3394 QLRGMSDD
+3394 QLRSMSDD

-3408 IAARIALGKSDKVS
+3408 VAVRMALGTSDKLS
-3422 DRSVKV
+3422 DKTVKIN
-3428 TTVQKLM
+3428 TVQKIM
-3435 RRLHPDWDTTK
+3435 RRLHPDWDGPK
-3446 IGVESQRVMSGAQKF
+3446 IGLESMRVLLDARKF
-3461 ARRIREDIDR
+3461 GKRIREDLDR
-3471 GVSDSLVLEHL
+3471 GVSDSLILEHL
-3482 PSTMREQF
+3482 PQAAREQF
-3490 GSEMRQEAR
+3490 GFEMRQEAR
-3499 EGARIGAF
+3499 KGQSLGAF
-3507 GVRAN
+3507 GQKVAS
-3512 AALEERQAR
+3512 AIEERQAR
-3521 LVEDAVRVQTGL
+3521 VVEDAVRVQTGI
-3533 DAGAIENAFGIN
+3533 DASIIENVFGID
-3545 LSETIMHLAD
+3545 LSATLMHLAE
-3555 NPLTEKEKPQG
+3555 NPLSQDDGKG
-3566 ATGTGE
+3566 VSGTGSGVE
-3572 GESEDVQA
+3572 ENAVPAEEKDV
-3580 EPGQE
+3580 E
-3585 EAPSEIDAKVKAVVD
+3585 AKVVEAVSAVVD
-3600 DIVSAAGQQAGS
+3600 TSRQRA
-3612 DEQNRK
+3612 DENAEIRRE
-3618 NRKAAAG
+3618 RKAH
-3625 RDAENKAAMG
+3625 AEQQKKDG
-3635 ESEENGDEGSV
+3635 EAEGETGDES
-3646 PADTSTGEDGDAL
+3646 GDAL
-3659 AAAVAKE
+3659 PGDAEDAVAVAMKK
-3666 ALNLENPRHLA
+3666 AGLDLENPRHLA
-3677 RFVAELARRQ
+3677 EFVAELTRRY
-3687 WIQEHHLAKDAEV
+3687 WIKEHGLAITADV
-3700 WRDLVA
+3700 WHDLVA

-3711 RTAQSVYSKL
+3711 KTAQSVYAKL
-3721 VRDLTYSRSRETAM
+3721 CKDLVYSRSRETAM
-3735 GRIAKLD
+3735 QRIAKLD
-3742 NVPTV
+3742 AVPTM

-3781 RQNFGAQG
+3781 RQKFGAQG
-3789 HFKPDKEEGKRKVS
+3789 RFKPDKEEGKRSVS

-3816 MWLTPDAA
+3816 MWLTPSSAA
-3824 AEEARQLQKTLDS
+3824 DEARQLQETLDA
-3837 LSVDFQDAGRDRD
+3837 LSVDFKDAGRDRD

-3868 GALRHKPVGEIE
+3868 GALRYKPVGEIE
-3880 AAVQWWQ
+3880 AAAQWWE

-3902 DRDIRTKKAAHLLAV
+3902 DREIRTKKAAHLLAV

-3950 QDCMRHTS
+3950 QDCMRHAS
-3958 DADAAAVKDIVDYIA
+3958 DADAAAVKDIVDYIS
-3973 REVQKAGDRSEAEKR
+3973 REIQKSGDRSEAEKR

-3996 AVEGIYGKSFNAV
+3996 AVEGIYGKNFNAV

-4057 EDKPG
+4057 EDNPG

-4079 HREGQAAEIMRFL
+4079 HREGQAAEIMRLL

-4101 WLGQWYELNRSDLS
+4101 WLGQWYESNRSDLS

-4121 FGIGVYAEQPNYFP
+4121 FGIGVYAELPNYFP
-4135 VKMQLETQGLEKG
+4135 VKMMLETQGLEKG
-4148 NGVGW
+4148 QGVGW

-4194 QLGLELRGIFGRSE
+4194 QLGLEMRGIFGRAE

-4213 RANHGTSVDDLM
+4213 RANHGASVDELM
-4225 QGFITDILSGHG
+4225 QGFITDILAGHG

-4257 ALCALGGNV
+4257 ALCALGGNI
-4266 GVMAKQTTSIPAF
+4266 GVTAKQTTSIPAF
-4279 GFEIGLVNTARY
+4279 GFEIGLVNTAKY
-4291 MVSAFTPEGMAA
+4291 MVSAFTPEGMSA
-4303 MRRIWDSEQRKTR
+4303 MTKIWDSEQRRTR
-4316 WRVGSSEA
+4316 WNLGSSEA

-4329 NQQGAGALKRM
+4329 NQQNAGWLKRM
-4340 FQASMITNK
+4340 LQKSMVTTK
-4349 LGDVVPALV
+4349 AGDVVPALV

-4521 PMESWLKNQINDGA
+4521 PMESWLKNQVNDGA

-4550 NMLDAAGRWM
+4550 NMLEAAGRWM

-4573 YRYRVKGEQQK
+4573 YRYRVKGEPQR
-4584 K
+4584 

>member
-1 MTEEEKTTATLPS
+1 MTEEEKTATLPS
-14 DVTDFLGMG
+14 DVTDFLEMG
-23 QERTGG
+23 QRRTGG

-48 QTKKERR
+48 QTRKERK

-85 TEGLFGLPDED
+85 TEGMFGLPDED

-112 IDMLRRFV
+112 IDMLRKFV
-120 KGDYTLIEDP
+120 KGDYALIEDP

-145 YALANETTGNMVKS
+145 YALENETTGN
-159 KLKSERGTNPL
+159 KLRSYMKGERG
-170 VTMAAGD
+170 AGFWGN
-177 MMSAGY
+177 MRGGVGMSIVGLPAGAVAFQPDY
-183 AIPWTEEQRQ
+183 IRAQNEEIAMESARRSNY
-193 GQEID
+193 E
-198 RKWREDAIRNTFYD
+198 TL
-212 TMDEDQKAAYR
+212 TDEEKEKYR
-223 ADVIGDYE
+223 ADVIGDYD

-252 RAGYLLAKSFS
+252 RAGYLLAKSFN
-263 DGAIDPNIE
+263 DGTPDAANIE
-272 GLVKPNGDTDERDRV
+272 GLPEDERDRV

-300 GRILGIQTDFTDGTW
+300 GRILGIQTDFTDDTVV
-315 MNRFQLGL
+315 NRLQLGF

-333 VTDTGKMARDAA
+333 VTDTADLARDAA
-345 LWTYAKTAMDEAER
+345 MWTYAKTAMDEAER

-373 QAMKQNLPEADGVF
+373 QAMKQSLPEASGIVGD
-387 GEAFQGL
+387 AFQGL
-394 AENLH
+394 AENAH
-399 WFIPYS
+399 WIIPYGAIS
-405 MIGKGGKMVNAARGF
+405 KGGKLAKGARAAVTTA
-420 KEGENALKGWKKIFQ
+420 KLQQEVAEGGL
-435 PLKDL
+435 
-440 KVTLTPMRLGG
+440 TL
-451 ALKEEK
+451 AK
-457 AALEAGKAAMESAA
+457 AAAEASRARWLADVEGAVKAGKGARKISEFSSAIAMRRQLAAVEQYTAA
-471 AATRA
+471 LREIPNVVRA
-476 AWTLDVNGVKKL
+476 AK
-488 GDMGSAILTRQM
+488 
-500 AAVDRYTQMLRGID
+500 
-514 ADLKAAKWWKD
+514 WKD

-543 ASEYI
+543 ASEYV

-565 AAIGLINAKIEHFN
+565 AVIGLINAKIEQLY
-579 VLGLDS
+579 VPGLES
-585 SLTPAQIKSLT
+585 SLSPAQIKSLT

-601 QAVKTDGA
+601 QAIKTDGA

-620 SKGVTEGLKTGLTET
+620 SKGVTEGVKVTLTEGA
-635 VVEEPLQQLVMEHG
+635 VEEPLQQMAIEHG
-649 KAFDRMCQE
+649 KAFDRLCQE
-658 LRANGQATY
+658 LRKDGKATF
-667 ANEMKAFFASLAFT
+667 ADELKAFGESFAKTLPEDFN
-681 EKDWATFIDT
+681 TFIDT
-691 VVDMIP
+691 AADMVP
-697 SGMGFAV
+697 SSLGFGVRAV
-704 AAVPGAKLKQHIHNA
+704 GAAKLSQHVRNTWARIVNRHA
-719 WTRGANRRAGAEATD
+719 ARRAGTTSTMMTAQTMQELQGAT
-734 TMFALAQRGEDPS
+734 
-747 GAVDYDAG
+747 DYDAG
-755 LVDVIQQAVNVRTAV
+755 LVDVIQQAVNVRAAV

-803 KTGDVVQEV
+803 QTRDAVQEI

-826 AQYLQTEAEA
+826 VQYLQTEAEA
-836 AAFSPQ
+836 VAFSPQ
-842 ARAWTSLNMSLAD
+842 ARAWTSLKMSLAD

-893 KTIAYRVGDIHAELV
+893 KTIAYRVGDWSEIAGEYVEEQIKDGSNL
-908 AEAQNMAKADSSF
+908 

-927 RHAELGDGVT
+927 R
-937 WASLSDAQRYAEAVR
+937 QAEAG
-952 SQASVN
+952 N
-958 GFSTGKSGVFELT
+958 GTRWADLTPETRRAVAITAANGLSTGKSGIFELT

-982 DDIIYLA
+982 DDIILLA
-989 NGRIGD
+989 NGRLAD
-995 IGYGPAATQGTVRH
+995 IGYGAAATQGTVRH

-1031 AKTLGI
+1031 AKSLGV
-1037 DVTKDGWEVTLDER
+1037 DVTADGWENELDEI
-1051 MAHEMERYAS
+1051 MGPQMERYAS

-1129 RKVPARPTPDGVR
+1129 RKVPAHPAASTSS
-1142 GEAPS
+1142 APS
-1147 VVKSAMPVE
+1147 STMPVE
-1156 VTDADRAAQ
+1156 VTDADRA
-1165 EAEMRAE
+1165 EAEAE
-1172 AKEEES
+1172 AQSEIKEEEA
-1178 PTAPTS
+1178 PPAPTS
-1184 PAPTVTPVPPPAPVQ
+1184 PAPTVTPAPTAAPVQ

-1204 NPADA
+1204 HPADA
-1209 STPNQVYYRVG
+1209 ATPNQRFYEVG

-1235 DASTGVITSTDAD
+1235 DVDTGIITSTDAD
-1248 YHDRGNQNRDDKS
+1248 YHDRSNQNRDDKS

-1309 VRRAYEKGTAGDL
+1309 VRLGYEKGTAGEL

-1365 VRLANESQNRGFNV
+1365 VRLANESQNRGFNI

-1388 ILADN
+1388 ILTDN
-1393 NLLPRMEFRADGRID
+1393 SLLPRMEFRADGRID

-1425 QGLIAEDG
+1425 QGLVAEDG

-1460 LQKIMS
+1460 LNKIMT

-1488 ALGVAKPGYDLRAP
+1488 ALAETKPDYDLRAP
-1502 LAEALQ
+1502 IAEALQ

-1523 KNKTRHDWRETKDGR
+1523 KGRTRHDWRETTKDGTR
-1538 RVRGLSWEAY
+1538 KRGLSWEAY
-1548 LSQGDMFRAPSDEAK
+1548 LSQGDMFRKPSDEAK

-1630 AQRATGGDGSGPRFS
+1630 AQRATGGEIGGETSARFS
-1645 VSMRETLDP
+1645 TTHQRVSPEEDAAYADAVKRGDMKTVRRMEREVYERMGYSD
-1654 AAWGDL
+1654 D
-1660 SSKVKVAGDGR
+1660 SSYQGTS
-1671 APFAFNKGARVK
+1671 AFNGAAPSRNAYFETKAERIEAAKNGEMEDTTTLGDYRDGIDVNNLQFIVFDPRSERNADPMRQEAIRNIRGVLDSGAK
-1683 DVKEPLFK
+1683 TITMYRSVPADVKETQFRNGDWITPSRAYAEENAQIHGWGDKFRIIEQEVSVEDVWWDGNDIAEWGFDDGRGSVYK
-1691 AAVENFKRQSN
+1691 NTAANRK
-1702 YKEIDGHH
+1702 
-1710 YLEIDGSLIE
+1710 
-1720 LTKSGVKHGL
+1720 
-1730 DRRYELNGYAAVLLG
+1730 LLG
-1745 DILNNSIEVPN
+1745 PTYD
-1756 VDAPMHYRIGVMDVG
+1756 DAGNLIPLSKR
-1771 QLYYVLVTTKDSDGI
+1771 
-1786 GEVQNVEVLN
+1786 
-1796 SVNAKADGTAQGFNL
+1796 FND
-1811 TNAIRPTEVS
+1811 
-1821 ISNLR
+1821 
-1826 AAWQGAFL
+1826 W
-1834 QNLVKHNIDSV
+1834 
-1845 LKDKN
+1845 KN
-1850 APVARQREAVIEKYK
+1850 
-1865 GTAEWLMAPNGVK
+1865 
-1878 SNLGEDQWVT
+1878 
-1888 VRTPA
+1888 
-1893 FKSWFGDWENDSAHA
+1893 
-1908 SKIVDANGEPLVVYR
+1908 
-1923 GAPFDPLA
+1923 
-1931 QEPGKG
+1931 
-1937 VIKPE
+1937 
-1942 AYFTADPK
+1942 
-1950 YAGRYGKVRAYYLNI
+1950 
-1965 RNPFDVR
+1965 DVR
-1972 RPECLADLKKIY
+1972 Y
-1984 PDHEFQ
+1984 
-1990 RGKSGAL
+1990 
-1997 DWAEAAT
+1997 
-2004 VDGEFLRDNFGD
+2004 
-2016 KYDGVIY
+2016 
-2023 DEGGD
+2023 
-2028 PGESGVSYR
+2028 
-2037 GISYVPLDGG
+2037 
-2047 VQIKSATDNTG
+2047 
-2058 AFSENPDIRFSIA
+2058 SIA
-2071 EQLPKVPKGTIRL
+2071 DQLPKVPKGTIRL
-2084 AEVGPYYY
+2084 AEVGTYYY
-2092 AFGKDAEAAAPL
+2092 AFGKEAEAAAPL

-2152 RRTVDPGQMRYSLA
+2152 RRTVDPGQMRYSFA
-2166 FGEVGTSNLDDALF
+2166 FGEVGTANLDDALF
-2180 IAGNLATARQML
+2180 IAGNLTVARQML
-2192 GGRDWEKVKKD
+2192 GDRDWEKVKKD

-2210 ATGWEKGADGR
+2210 ATGWEKGTDGK

-2264 TKKAGKAIPLF
+2264 TKKAGKTIPLF
-2275 TAYPWLKNAKIQ
+2275 TAYPWLKDLTVQ
-2287 YGAQIGKTRGQLIAY
+2287 YGAPIGSSRGSLSVS
-2302 RDDPHKFTIRISEE
+2302 DDGKFAVRISEE
-2316 QRPDAEGVRKTLIHE
+2316 QRPDTEGVRETLIHE
-2331 LQHAIQSIEGFARGG
+2331 LQHAIQRIEGFARGG
-2346 DTDTMERL
+2346 NTDTMERL
-2354 FLKKFAD
+2354 FLDKFYKAK
-2361 ARDEAR
+2361 AEAR
-2367 GWRERY
+2367 EWSDRY
-2373 YATLRKYDSWTA
+2373 YAILRKHDRWVA
-2385 ARYASYPRKH
+2385 MRYTNYPRKH
-2395 PAHIEA
+2395 PAHVEA

-2409 DWAKL
+2409 DWPKL
-2414 EEERKEFR
+2414 EEERKVFR

-2434 SDWGALRKAVRTGFQ
+2434 SDWGALRKAAKTGFQ

-2464 ERTQANA
+2464 KRTQANA
-2471 GTLMSDTEDVARKSQ
+2471 GTLMSDTEDVPRKSQ

-2500 RELESKG
+2500 QRLESKG

-2512 THHGTQSGRFTVFDQ
+2512 AFHGTENGRFTVFDQ

-2551 PEHYDED
+2551 SVRYD
-2558 DDSITP
+2558 DDE
-2564 GMAEDGNALYN
+2564 GNYREAFHEGNALYN
-2575 DKGLYN
+2575 DSGLYN
-2581 VALRM
+2581 AALRM

-2594 QGAYWHSVP
+2594 KGAAWSNVP
-2603 FEGEKQKTRE
+2603 YGDGTKKTRE
-2613 ITAKAFERGYD
+2613 IVEEAFANGYD
-2624 GVVFHNVIDNGPGGF
+2624 GVIFHNVRDNGAGGM
-2639 SGYLGPAEVYAVKE
+2639 SGWLAPTDVYAVKE

-2708 EGKVQPWPENF
+2708 DGKVQPWPENF
-2719 PKVVLQTTLASVKQK
+2719 PKVMLQTTLANIRQK
-2734 WPELHQRAKAGSEG
+2734 WPELHQRAKAGSDG
-2748 AALSLVRNILGEEPT
+2748 AALELVRNVLGEERVGNK
-2763 ATKKNPKWE
+2763 ANPKWE
-2772 KLRTLAAE
+2772 KLRVLADA
-2780 HPRAIVAY
+2780 HPRAIVSY

-2803 YAAMIEMIAGLRNE
+2803 YAVMIEKITGLHAE
-2817 PRIVQTVRAHH
+2817 TRIVQAVRAHH

-2870 KYIQSRGGKIVA
+2870 KYIQSRGGKVVA
-2882 ISTLTASQFSD
+2882 VTTLTASQFSD
-2893 TIAISSDAIKALH
+2893 TLPISRDAVLGLYT
-2906 AKFGNNLDEEIKQA
+2906 KFGNNLDEELQKA

-2948 LAQARLDRH
+2948 LAQARLDRQR
-2957 NELDAQAVRLA
+2957 ELDAQAVRIA
-2968 SASSVVSG
+2968 SRSSAVSG
-2976 ATDLLPGLKAYQ
+2976 RTDWLPGLKAYL

-3005 QFQRPIGRELNSLI
+3005 QFQRAIGRELNSLI
-3019 DDCLLAGD
+3019 DECLGASAD
-3027 MSPEETAATLD
+3027 MPAEQTAAELE

-3050 KNSVLPN
+3050 MNGVLPN

-3064 DDPTVM
+3064 DDPAVM

-3103 NNEALETRKDG
+3103 NNEALETEKDG

-3169 STFYR
+3169 SVFYR

-3180 DAVKKM
+3180 DAAKKM

-3216 RAEDDPRR
+3216 RAEGDPRR

-3237 EGLRRKIADW
+3237 EGLRKKVADW

-3252 TVYLHNNRVPILHAF
+3252 DVYLHNNRVPILHAF
-3267 GRAVLRTLA
+3267 GRAVIRTLA
-3276 TGRWINPAVIRVCQ
+3276 TGRWINPAVIRACQ
-3290 DRPTNAY
+3290 DNPTRAY
-3297 NLVKKESDYYDQFS
+3297 NEVKKEADYYDQFS
-3311 NDVNLGDSPIWEDG
+3311 NDVQYGERPIWEDG
-3325 NYADPAYGRNVRRLD
+3325 NYADPAYGRDVRRLD
-3340 EQGMQPSS
+3340 EQGLQSAS
-3348 GQGGLEGRLER
+3348 LQGGLEGRLGR
-3359 NGVKPAS
+3359 NLTPVSKN
-3366 VGGQQILPG
+3366 GQYLLPG
-3375 MEGQV
+3375 AERW
-3380 LFSTEAPRSALVYP
+3380 STEAPRSGLVYP
-3394 QLRGMSDD
+3394 QLRSMSDD

-3408 IAARIALGKSDKVS
+3408 VAVRMALGTSDKLS
-3422 DRSVKV
+3422 DKTVKIN
-3428 TTVQKLM
+3428 TVQKIM
-3435 RRLHPDWDTTK
+3435 RRLHPDWDGPK
-3446 IGVESQRVMSGAQKF
+3446 IGLESQRVLLDARKF
-3461 ARRIREDIDR
+3461 GKRIREDLDR
-3471 GVSDSLVLEHL
+3471 GVSDSLILEHL
-3482 PSTMREQF
+3482 PQAAREQF
-3490 GSEMRQEAR
+3490 GLEMRQEAR
-3499 EGARIGAF
+3499 KGQSLGAF
-3507 GVRAN
+3507 GQKVAS
-3512 AALEERQAR
+3512 AIEERQAR
-3521 LVEDAVRVQTGL
+3521 VVEDAVRVQTGI
-3533 DAGAIENAFGIN
+3533 DASIIENVFGID
-3545 LSETIMHLAD
+3545 LSATLMHLAE
-3555 NPLTEKEKPQG
+3555 NPLSQDDGKGMP
-3566 ATGTGE
+3566 GTGA
-3572 GESEDVQA
+3572 GEDENAAPAEEKDV
-3580 EPGQE
+3580 E
-3585 EAPSEIDAKVKAVVD
+3585 AKVVEAVSAVVD
-3600 DIVSAAGQQAGS
+3600 TARQRA
-3612 DEQNRK
+3612 DENAEIRSE
-3618 NRKAAAG
+3618 RKAH
-3625 RDAENKAAMG
+3625 AEQKKNDG
-3635 ESEENGDEGSV
+3635 EAEGETGDES
-3646 PADTSTGEDGDAL
+3646 GDAL
-3659 AAAVAKE
+3659 PGDAEDAVAVAVKK
-3666 ALNLENPRHLA
+3666 AGLDLENPRHLA
-3677 RFVAELARRQ
+3677 EFVAELTRRY
-3687 WIQEHHLAKDAEV
+3687 WIKEHELAITADV

-3711 RTAQSVYSKL
+3711 KTAQSVYAKL
-3721 VRDLTYSRSRETAM
+3721 CKDLVYSRSRETAM
-3735 GRIAKLD
+3735 QRIAKFD
-3742 NVPTV
+3742 AVPTV

-3768 TQKQLCEKLDLFL
+3768 TQKQLCERLDLFL
-3781 RQNFGAQG
+3781 RQKFGAQG
-3789 HFKPDKEEGKRKVS
+3789 RFKPDKEEGKRSVS

-3824 AEEARQLQKTLDS
+3824 ADEARQLQETLDA
-3837 LSVDFQDAGRDRD
+3837 LSVDFKDAGRDRD

-3868 GALRHKPVGEIE
+3868 GALRYKPVGEIE
-3880 AAVQWWQ
+3880 AAAQWWE

-3939 ITGHMGFISLL
+3939 ITGHMGFVSLL
-3950 QDCMRHTS
+3950 QDCMRHAS
-3958 DADAAAVKDIVDYIA
+3958 DADAAAVKDIVDYIS
-3973 REVQKAGDRSEAEKR
+3973 REIQKSGDRSEAEKR
-3988 RHNDAFHS
+3988 RHNDDFHA

-4057 EDKPG
+4057 EDNPG

-4079 HREGQAAEIMRFL
+4079 HREGQAAEIMRLL

-4121 FGIGVYAEQPNYFP
+4121 FGIGVYAELPNYFP
-4135 VKMQLETQGLEKG
+4135 VKMMLETQGLEKG
-4148 NGVGW
+4148 QGVGW

-4194 QLGLELRGIFGRSE
+4194 QLGLEMRGIFGRAE

-4213 RANHGTSVDDLM
+4213 RANHGASVDELM
-4225 QGFITDILSGHG
+4225 QGFITDILAGHG

-4257 ALCALGGNV
+4257 ALCALGGNI

-4279 GFEIGLVNTARY
+4279 GFEIGLVNTAKY
-4291 MVSAFTPEGMAA
+4291 MVSAFTPEGMSA
-4303 MRRIWDSEQRKTR
+4303 MAKIWDSEQRRTR
-4316 WRVGSSEA
+4316 WNLGSSEA

-4329 NQQGAGALKRM
+4329 NQQNAGWLKRM
-4340 FQASMITNK
+4340 LQKSMVTNK

-4368 ARGMSEE
+4368 DRGMSEE

-4381 WSLVERTQQSG
+4381 WSIIERTQQSG

-4521 PMESWLKNQINDGA
+4521 PMESWLKNQVNDGA

-4550 NMLDAAGRWM
+4550 NMLEAAGRWM

-4573 YRYRVKGEQQK
+4573 YRYRVKGEPQRRR
-4584 K
+4584 

>member
-14 DVTDFLGMG
+14 DVTGFLGMG

-41 GTDEFND
+41 GTDEFTD

-104 ASKDPRQN
+104 ASKDPRAN
-112 IDMLRRFV
+112 IDMLRKFV

-145 YALANETTGNMVKS
+145 YALENETTRNSLRSTFKG
-159 KLKSERGTNPL
+159 ERGPSVPELLTHALTPAPMKFGAL
-170 VTMAAGD
+170 R
-177 MMSAGY
+177 
-183 AIPWTEEQRQ
+183 TEAERETQRKM
-193 GQEID
+193 
-198 RKWREDAIRNTFYD
+198 RYEDLT
-212 TMDEDQKAAYR
+212 DEEKAAYR

-243 LQFAHGLSD
+243 FQFAHGLSD
-252 RAGYLLAKSFS
+252 RAGYLLAKSFA
-263 DGAIDPNIE
+263 DGTPDAANIE
-272 GLVKPNGDTDERDRV
+272 GLPEDERDRV

-300 GRILGIQTDFTDGTW
+300 GRILGIQTDFTDDTVA
-315 MNRFQLGL
+315 NRLQLGL

-333 VTDTGKMARDAA
+333 VTDTGEMARDFGTWGLAKAGIDISRLTAA
-345 LWTYAKTAMDEAER
+345 DIAMFRYSHAIMDEAER

-373 QAMKQNLPEADGVF
+373 QAMKQSLPEADGVF

-405 MIGKGGKMVNAARGF
+405 MIGKGGRMVTAARGF
-420 KEGENALKGWKKIFQ
+420 KEGENALKGWKKVFQ

-451 ALKEEK
+451 DLKGQKAVAETSKAIAEANVAATK
-457 AALEAGKAAMESAA
+457 AAYM
-471 AATRA
+471 
-476 AWTLDVNGVKKL
+476 LDINGVKKL
-488 GDMGSAILTRQM
+488 GEYGSSIVARQI
-500 AAVDRYTQMLRGID
+500 AAVESFTQRLRSID

-525 AAGAGMWAAGEAS
+525 AAGTAMWAAGEAS

-543 ASEYI
+543 ASEYV

-565 AAIGLINAKIEHFN
+565 AAIGLINAKIEQLY
-579 VLGLDS
+579 VPGLES

-620 SKGVTEGLKTGLTET
+620 SKGVTEGVKVTLTEGA
-635 VVEEPLQQLVMEHG
+635 VEEPLQQMAAEHG
-649 KAFDRMCQE
+649 KAFDKLCGE
-658 LRANGQATY
+658 LRANGQATL
-667 ANEMKAFFASLAFT
+667 ANEAKALWDSFAATLPN
-681 EKDWATFIDT
+681 DYATFIDT
-691 VVDMIP
+691 SADMVP
-697 SGMGFAV
+697 SSLGFGV
-704 AAVPGAKLKQHIHNA
+704 TTVGNMTRRQHIHNA
-719 WTRGANRRAGAEATD
+719 MTRHANRRAGSTSTMMPAQTMQELQGAT
-734 TMFALAQRGEDPS
+734 
-747 GAVDYDAG
+747 DYDAG
-755 LVDVIQQAVNVRTAV
+755 LVDVIQQAVNVRAAV

-783 KNPHR
+783 RNPHR

-893 KTIAYRVGDIHAELV
+893 KTIAYRVGDLSAELV
-908 AEAQNMAKADSSF
+908 AEAQNMAKADSRF

-937 WASLSDAQRYAEAVR
+937 WASLSDAQRYAEAMR
-952 SQASVN
+952 SQTSVN

-1037 DVTKDGWEVTLDER
+1037 DVTKDGWEVALDER

-1129 RKVPARPTPDGVR
+1129 RKVPAQPAPDGVR

-1172 AKEEES
+1172 AKEEKPS
-1178 PTAPTS
+1178 PAPTS
-1184 PAPTVTPVPPPAPVQ
+1184 PAPTVTPAPTAAPVQ

-1204 NPADA
+1204 HPADA
-1209 STPNQVYYRVG
+1209 ATPNQRYYKVG

-1235 DASTGVITSTDAD
+1235 DASTDVITSTDAE

-1269 KIGANPDPLQVGTVQ
+1269 KIGANPDPLQIGTVQ
-1284 PIANNGIVWL
+1284 PIASNGIIWML
-1294 LNNSN
+1294 PNGD

-1365 VRLANESQNRGFNV
+1365 VRLANESQNRGFNI

-1523 KNKTRHDWRETKDGR
+1523 KGKTRHDWRETKDGR

-1611 TETDDMFG
+1611 TETDDMYG

-1630 AQRATGGDGSGPRFS
+1630 AQRATGGADGGARFS
-1645 VSMRETLDP
+1645 IDTEEAQRQYDEV
-1654 AAWGDL
+1654 
-1660 SSKVKVAGDGR
+1660 VA
-1671 APFAFNKGARVK
+1671 
-1683 DVKEPLFK
+1683 
-1691 AAVENFKRQSN
+1691 
-1702 YKEIDGHH
+1702 
-1710 YLEIDGSLIE
+1710 
-1720 LTKSGVKHGL
+1720 
-1730 DRRYELNGYAAVLLG
+1730 RYTNE
-1745 DILNNSIEVPN
+1745 
-1756 VDAPMHYRIGVMDVG
+1756 
-1771 QLYYVLVTTKDSDGI
+1771 
-1786 GEVQNVEVLN
+1786 
-1796 SVNAKADGTAQGFNL
+1796 DGTKKRG
-1811 TNAIRPTEVS
+1811 
-1821 ISNLR
+1821 
-1826 AAWQGAFL
+1826 WM
-1834 QNLVKHNIDSV
+1834 K
-1845 LKDKN
+1845 
-1850 APVARQREAVIEKYK
+1850 
-1865 GTAEWLMAPNGVK
+1865 APNGK
-1878 SNLGEDQWVT
+1878 PTRLTERQWVL

-1893 FKSWFGDWENDSAHA
+1893 FKAWFGDWEKAYYTKGWRNLRNVEDILALPLTDISAYAPLQDKEAVKSAFQSFGLVRNATDGMEVRFPAKAAGRFVFVRRYASAFKELFKTSLRAWSEDETRFEGHKEHRNIEDYHHYVNRFKTPDGEYFVRFTVRSGRESAAEGKHLIHA
-1908 SKIVDANGEPLVVYR
+1908 ANVSAVEIYKNEAAQTEYLDRSATSLDDGKKPNIDRKIAYFLSGVNPGNENSSKVVDENGEPLVVYR
-1923 GAPFDPLA
+1923 GSEHDPLA
-1931 QEPGKG
+1931 QEPDDG

-2047 VQIKSATDNTG
+2047 VQVKSATDNTG

-2071 EQLPKVPKGTIRL
+2071 
-2084 AEVGPYYY
+2084 
-2092 AFGKDAEAAAPL
+2092 
-2104 LGSSLVSRNGEV
+2104 
-2116 MTAFPR
+2116 
-2122 DYIDTM
+2122 
-2128 LARLI
+2128 
-2133 RNGKSAAL
+2133 
-2141 LSRNADGTFGV
+2141 
-2152 RRTVDPGQMRYSLA
+2152 
-2166 FGEVGTSNLDDALF
+2166 
-2180 IAGNLATARQML
+2180 
-2192 GGRDWEKVKKD
+2192 
-2203 ERLKIKL
+2203 
-2210 ATGWEKGADGR
+2210 
-2221 WRYEAAD
+2221 
-2228 IPEIDLARLKKP
+2228 
-2240 NPEYKADE
+2240 
-2248 EKPKPKY
+2248 
-2255 LPVSLADLF
+2255 
-2264 TKKAGKAIPLF
+2264 
-2275 TAYPWLKNAKIQ
+2275 
-2287 YGAQIGKTRGQLIAY
+2287 
-2302 RDDPHKFTIRISEE
+2302 
-2316 QRPDAEGVRKTLIHE
+2316 
-2331 LQHAIQSIEGFARGG
+2331 
-2346 DTDTMERL
+2346 
-2354 FLKKFAD
+2354 
-2361 ARDEAR
+2361 
-2367 GWRERY
+2367 
-2373 YATLRKYDSWTA
+2373 
-2385 ARYASYPRKH
+2385 
-2395 PAHIEA
+2395 
-2401 AAQIEADP
+2401 
-2409 DWAKL
+2409 
-2414 EEERKEFR
+2414 
-2422 RKWGHDPKYFID
+2422 
-2434 SDWGALRKAVRTGFQ
+2434 
-2449 DYRKLAGE
+2449 
-2457 VEARNAA
+2457 
-2464 ERTQANA
+2464 
-2471 GTLMSDTEDVARKSQ
+2471 
-2486 IVRFSIASLLDEER
+2486 SLLDEER
-2500 RELESKG
+2500 QRLEADGGARFLIDTEEAQRQYDAVVARYTNADGTKKRGWMKAPNGKPTRLTERQWVLVRTPAFKAWFGDWESDAELAPSDMAGAKSSFRALMSQNAEIRTADGATLRFVSQSAKAYSKEAEHESSSKAAHWVALANIEG
-2507 GKLLL
+2507 LVAR
-2512 THHGTQSGRFTVFDQ
+2512 SRFMFEEKPRNGSPDIEAYVKYGTVFTFGGEKYLAKIT
-2527 SKNDFGQPGFYFAK
+2527 SKRYAGRDAQNFYSVESVSVEKIDARGIHEAIAKGQPLDASDVDRISNILSAGNGENAISSKVVDENGEPLVVAHSTDASFTIFRDMQKTDAGWLGAGFYFFG
-2541 DRDTAMTYSS
+2541 DRSLDGQYGDNVMECFLNVRNPYYLS
-2551 PEHYDED
+2551 PSEHVELAGA
-2558 DDSITP
+2558 DS
-2564 GMAEDGNALYN
+2564 AAHSREFSEN
-2575 DKGLYN
+2575 
-2581 VALRM
+2581 LRA
-2586 ERPLEVDA
+2586 D
-2594 QGAYWHSVP
+2594 
-2603 FEGEKQKTRE
+2603 
-2613 ITAKAFERGYD
+2613 GYD
-2624 GVVFHNVIDNGPGGF
+2624 GVYFNGDGN
-2639 SGYLGPAEVYAVKE
+2639 SEYAVF
-2653 SNQIKVV
+2653 SPSQIKSAT
-2660 DEMTYADD
+2660 DNTGAF
-2668 GSIIPAEAR
+2668 SA
-2677 LDWSNPDIRYS
+2677 NPDIRYS
-2688 VSKELTDAMRKREA
+2688 LAPNPNLKADIAAALRKNT
-2702 MQSIPV
+2702 
-2708 EGKVQPWPENF
+2708 GGDDTTVQMKRHDEIVFSDNLPFFEFLGLPNV
-2719 PKVVLQTTLASVKQK
+2719 KVVTDVVKIRKFNIKHHLSEDQIAELPYRYNAPVAVMRDGTDGYVLLTELMAKDDHDNDKPVMVYLRRKGRPSGEVIFIATAFAKNAEDEAEYYGPLMKSGLLFADENKIAGLA
-2734 WPELHQRAKAGSEG
+2734 
-2748 AALSLVRNILGEEPT
+2748 LGEET
-2763 ATKKNPKWE
+2763 E
-2772 KLRTLAAE
+2772 SILRTQASGDHVLTSSDYSWWSTRISIAQSSADRNGLSTPAQLLAA
-2780 HPRAIVAY
+2780 VA
-2788 VHAEEAT
+2788 
-2795 GRNKIPAA
+2795 K
-2803 YAAMIEMIAGLRNE
+2803 
-2817 PRIVQTVRAHH
+2817 
-2828 TGANAVERM
+2828 
-2837 TRRAAF
+2837 
-2843 DGPVRRGAEYILVDD
+2843 
-2858 HVTQGGTLNELR
+2858 
-2870 KYIQSRGGKIVA
+2870 
-2882 ISTLTASQFSD
+2882 
-2893 TIAISSDAIKALH
+2893 
-2906 AKFGNNLDEEIKQA
+2906 
-2920 GIANGVAE
+2920 
-2928 LTQSQA
+2928 
-2934 RELLKLRADTLRDR
+2934 
-2948 LAQARLDRH
+2948 
-2957 NELDAQAVRLA
+2957 
-2968 SASSVVSG
+2968 
-2976 ATDLLPGLKAYQ
+2976 
-2988 KPDGTFT
+2988 
-2995 ETGTRWAKAK
+2995 
-3005 QFQRPIGRELNSLI
+3005 
-3019 DDCLLAGD
+3019 
-3027 MSPEETAATLD
+3027 
-3038 RLIAAVEATDEI
+3038 
-3050 KNSVLPN
+3050 
-3057 FRSDSAL
+3057 
-3064 DDPTVM
+3064 
-3070 PVGPDGKKAFTPER
+3070 
-3084 AAIHQRIYDV
+3084 
-3094 LMADRITGE
+3094 
-3103 NNEALETRKDG
+3103 G
-3114 SAKEEAVIVRANEGR
+3114 SAKRKEEQQKSQGEGR
-3129 PELPPISL
+3129 YS
-3137 QNPSYETAK
+3137 TA
-3146 EFRIDIIVGPPAA
+3146 
-3159 GKSSVFANAL
+3159 
-3169 STFYR
+3169 
-3174 SRVLDC
+3174 
-3180 DAVKKM
+3180 
-3186 LPGFNDGNGAN
+3186 
-3197 YVHAESS
+3197 
-3204 MLNKRMIFDIQH
+3204 
-3216 RAEDDPRR
+3216 
-3224 GENVVLPVLGDDA
+3224 
-3237 EGLRRKIADW
+3237 
-3247 HAAGY
+3247 
-3252 TVYLHNNRVPILHAF
+3252 
-3267 GRAVLRTLA
+3267 
-3276 TGRWINPAVIRVCQ
+3276 
-3290 DRPTNAY
+3290 
-3297 NLVKKESDYYDQFS
+3297 
-3311 NDVNLGDSPIWEDG
+3311 
-3325 NYADPAYGRNVRRLD
+3325 
-3340 EQGMQPSS
+3340 
-3348 GQGGLEGRLER
+3348 
-3359 NGVKPAS
+3359 
-3366 VGGQQILPG
+3366 
-3375 MEGQV
+3375 
-3380 LFSTEAPRSALVYP
+3380 APRSALVYP

-3499 EGARIGAF
+3499 EGARMGAF

-3545 LSETIMHLAD
+3545 LSETIMHLDD

-3572 GESEDVQA
+3572 GESEDGQA
-3580 EPGQE
+3580 ELGQE

-3625 RDAENKAAMG
+3625 RDAENEAAMG
-3635 ESEENGDEGSV
+3635 DGEENGDEGSV
-3646 PADTSTGEDGDAL
+3646 PADTSAGGDGDAL

-3711 RTAQSVYSKL
+3711 RTAQSVYAKL
-3721 VRDLTYSRSRETAM
+3721 CRDLVYSRSRETAM

-3824 AEEARQLQKTLDS
+3824 AEEARQLQETLDS
-3837 LSVDFQDAGRDRD
+3837 LSVDFKDAGRDRD

-3880 AAVQWWQ
+3880 AAMQWWQ

-3950 QDCMRHTS
+3950 QDCMRHAS
-3958 DADAAAVKDIVDYIA
+3958 DADAAAVKDIIDYIS
-3973 REVQKAGDRSEAEKR
+3973 REVQKSGDRSEAEKR

-3996 AVEGIYGKSFNAV
+3996 AVEGIYGRKFNAV

-4020 TKYMGVVGGKRV
+4020 TKFMGVVGGKRV

-4057 EDKPG
+4057 EDNPG
-4062 QTKTVW
+4062 QMKTVW

-4079 HREGQAAEIMRFL
+4079 HREGQAAEIMRLL
-4092 DPADMNMLK
+4092 DPADLNMLK
-4101 WLGQWYELNRSDLS
+4101 WLGQWYENNRSDLS

-4121 FGIGVYAEQPNYFP
+4121 FGIGVYAELPNYFP

-4213 RANHGTSVDDLM
+4213 RANHGASVDDLM
-4225 QGFITDILSGHG
+4225 QGFITDILAGHG

-4257 ALCALGGNV
+4257 ALCALGGNI

-4279 GFEIGLVNTARY
+4279 GFEIGLVNTAKY

-4316 WRVGSSEA
+4316 WQVGSSEA

-4349 LGDVVPALV
+4349 LGDAVPALV

-4399 IQRRNKL
+4399 IQRRNKV

-4438 KRWGSLGRAILLNHF
+4438 KRWGNLGRAILLNHF
-4453 ILSSAYY
+4453 ILTSAYY

-4473 PPEDELKDWIVTCL
+4473 PPEDELKDWIITCL

-4510 GYSIKGGSSML
+4510 GYSIKGGSTML

-4573 YRYRVKGEQQK
+4573 YRYRVKGEPQK
-4584 K
+4584 